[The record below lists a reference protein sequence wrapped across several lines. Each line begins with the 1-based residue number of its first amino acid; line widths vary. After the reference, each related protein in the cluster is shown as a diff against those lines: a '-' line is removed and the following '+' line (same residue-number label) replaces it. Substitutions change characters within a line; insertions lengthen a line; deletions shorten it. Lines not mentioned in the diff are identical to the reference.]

1 MEGRV
6 DVADSEEKHCRIK
19 IYAIGRKTETGYETN
34 PANGAFTLALVEG
47 EDYLLKIEKEGYA
60 YCSRYITAKD
70 TEKRMELTLRQM
82 QTGESYPLND
92 VSLNEKNQP
101 TEESREIL
109 KDFTEYLKANP
120 RLRIEI
126 TAPAGKAAVIT
137 NYLIKSGIREDRLKA
152 SAQESEEV
160 MYRLQ

>member
-1 MEGRV
+1 
-6 DVADSEEKHCRIK
+6 
-19 IYAIGRKTETGYETN
+19 
-34 PANGAFTLALVEG
+34 
-47 EDYLLKIEKEGYA
+47 
-60 YCSRYITAKD
+60 
-70 TEKRMELTLRQM
+70 MELTLLQM

-126 TAPAGKAAVIT
+126 SAPAGQAAMIT
-137 NYLIKSGIREDRLKA
+137 NYLMKSGIREDRLKA